1 MNRIAIGGTVT
12 CSAVI
17 GSGTS
22 FLVTLAF
29 LWAVIRLVRHDFPL
43 SRVPQARMLALVMAL
58 FFVVEALC
66 GFISYNGMPTLTE
79 II

>member
-1 MNRIAIGGTVT
+1 MNRVAIGGTVA

-22 FLVTLAF
+22 VLVTLAF
-29 LWAVIRLVRHDFPL
+29 LWAVIRLLRRDFPL

-58 FFVVEALC
+58 FFVVEAFC
-66 GFISYNGMPTLTE
+66 GFMFAACMPA
-79 II
+79 